1 MECGA
6 DDVILVTK
14 DMTPQQ
20 IAKMAEEKLGGMPDI
35 TIECTG
41 AEPCIQVSL
50 RLWGMK
56 FDRSFFRPA
65 SMQQNQVDVSYW
77 LDLEKRWLTC
87 QLSTQLYAKLIFVV
101 SSDIATLGL
110 LLSI

>member
-41 AEPCIQVSL
+41 AEPCIQVCFVYIDDIWGQP
-50 RLWGMK
+50 RL
-56 FDRSFFRPA
+56 
-65 SMQQNQVDVSYW
+65 
-77 LDLEKRWLTC
+77 
-87 QLSTQLYAKLIFVV
+87 I
-101 SSDIATLGL
+101 I
-110 LLSI
+110 

>member
-6 DDVILVTK
+6 DDIILVTK

-20 IAKMAEEKLGGMPDI
+20 IAKMAEEKLGCMPDI

-41 AEPCIQVSL
+41 AEPCIQVSFCMQGVQYKTIF
-50 RLWGMK
+50 RLE
-56 FDRSFFRPA
+56 

-77 LDLEKRWLTC
+77 LVLEKKWLIC
-87 QLSTQLYAKLIFVV
+87 QLSTQLFVRLIFVV
-101 SSDIATLGL
+101 YSDTATLGP
-110 LLSI
+110 LLST